1 MYAFNLFEG
10 KSDREERSSIYCFPV
25 RMGGMDVESLGK
37 SRELS
42 LGSHVGRVPR
52 TGAVLPLFSQVYQQ
66 GAGPGA
72 KK

>member
-1 MYAFNLFEG
+1 M
-10 KSDREERSSIYCFPV
+10 
-25 RMGGMDVESLGK
+25 ESLGK

-72 KK
+72 EK